1 MRIRPYRTSQN
12 VAAGVVITFVDI
24 TERKRAEQQLL
35 ISRTCLATGVSLGRP
50 PFLGEPINQRFL
62 NAEGR

>member
-50 PFLGEPINQRFL
+50 PF
-62 NAEGR
+62 